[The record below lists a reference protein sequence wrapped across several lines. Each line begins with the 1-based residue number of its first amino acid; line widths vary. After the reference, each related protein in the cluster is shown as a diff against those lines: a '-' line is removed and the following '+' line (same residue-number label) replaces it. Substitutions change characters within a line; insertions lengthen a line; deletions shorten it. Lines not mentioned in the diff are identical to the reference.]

1 MDRIVRI
8 AEILT
13 YLDQIEENYSFTG
26 NIDDVIKAYSS
37 FYEYQPGTITWL
49 RSNEF
54 YEIAKESIFEPIKFM
69 IAPKEFS
76 GEKDCLNCIRTE
88 DPHRVFFYILKE
100 FFSKE
105 EQMKTGRNNIISPSA
120 RIADRVLIGN
130 NCVIGDGV
138 EIGEGCRIYNNVV
151 ISNDVKIG
159 KNCLIQSGAV
169 IGEEGFGFLT
179 AKDHSKERVM
189 HLGSVNIGDNV
200 EIGANT
206 CIARGVMEDTVIGNG
221 SKIDNL
227 CHIGHNVKIGKN
239 AFIVASTMVGGSA
252 IIGDE
257 CWLATSIIR
266 NGISIG
272 DNALVGFGSVVV
284 KDVEAGAV
292 VYGNP
297 AKRMR

>member
-1 MDRIVRI
+1 MSKMVTIK
-8 AEILT
+8 EIIT
-13 YLDQIEENYSFTG
+13 YLDRIEEEYLFKG
-26 NIDDVIKAYSS
+26 NTDDVIKTYSS
-37 FYEYQPGTITWL
+37 FYEYRPGTITWL
-49 RSNEF
+49 RSNGI
-54 YEIAKESIFEPIKFM
+54 YETANKSIFKPIKLM
-69 IAPKEFS
+69 IAPKDFS

-100 FFSKE
+100 FFSKKE
-105 EQMKTGRNNIISPSA
+105 RMKKGINNIISPSA
-120 RIADRVLIGN
+120 KIDEQVLIGN
-130 NCVIGDGV
+130 NCVIGDRV
-138 EIGEGCRIYNNVV
+138 EIGKGCKIYNNVV
-151 ISNDVKIG
+151 IKDNVKIG
-159 KNCLIQSGAV
+159 KKCLIQSGAV

-179 AKDHSKERVM
+179 AKDHSRERVI
-189 HLGSVNIGDNV
+189 HLGSVTLGDNV

-227 CHIGHNVKIGKN
+227 CHIGHNVKIGNN
-239 AFIVASTMVGGSA
+239 AFIVANTLVGGSA
-252 IIGDE
+252 IIGDN

-284 KDVEAGAV
+284 KDVEVGAV

-297 AKRMR
+297 AKPVK